1 MKTTVVKFKIE
12 YAVKLCEKYI
22 SRIEQDIQET
32 LHDHKINIFGVEDN
46 NMIIY

>member
-1 MKTTVVKFKIE
+1 ML
-12 YAVKLCEKYI
+12 KLCDKSI

-32 LHDHKINIFGVEDN
+32 LNDHKINIFGVEDN